1 MNFSR
6 VTRQPQSDFQVSCR
20 PIQGFQDR
28 IYKGFT
34 GQSKIWPS
42 LMRGKIPKHIHWH
55 ASTRKRIKHPPLEIL
70 RLEKLLSFHPDWA
83 SVTLPGGQQSIMG
96 ANLPFWNRVLP
107 PLTALQ
113 LKMLYQKFGTKG
125 ASNKL
130 SKFSLVDMFWLDGN
144 FPWLICCVWRSRF
157 LIIFC
162 SPVLKHELGGEL
174 QIGQLFTKHC
184 SSTFYLVD
192 EFITFLRHFFS
203 FQSE

>member
-1 MNFSR
+1 
-6 VTRQPQSDFQVSCR
+6 
-20 PIQGFQDR
+20 
-28 IYKGFT
+28 
-34 GQSKIWPS
+34 
-42 LMRGKIPKHIHWH
+42 
-55 ASTRKRIKHPPLEIL
+55 
-70 RLEKLLSFHPDWA
+70 
-83 SVTLPGGQQSIMG
+83 MG

-107 PLTALQ
+107 PLIALQ
-113 LKMLYQKFGTKG
+113 LKMLYQKFGTKA

-184 SSTFYLVD
+184 SDTFLLVD
-192 EFITFLRHFFS
+192 EFVTFLRHFFS
-203 FQSE
+203 FQSEQHLNLTLADWKLDIFSVSGLCLLRQVFQYLVSAPLSKRTSKLTVAPKNNKMAKFGTKIHLLFICSCSYFLPYTIWDRIPNF